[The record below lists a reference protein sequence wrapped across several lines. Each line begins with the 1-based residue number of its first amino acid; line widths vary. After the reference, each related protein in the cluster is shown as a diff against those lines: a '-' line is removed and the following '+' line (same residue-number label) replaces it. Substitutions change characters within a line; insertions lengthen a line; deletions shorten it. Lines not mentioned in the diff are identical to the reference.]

1 MKKKQKQADM
11 MSNFMTKYKNTVA
24 AAGSSISND
33 KQKPDKQAV
42 ADKYTFTP
50 QDFKYE
56 NKHYKYIRYTKHDNK
71 INKVCFV
78 YSLYNSN
85 DASK

>member
-71 INKVCFV
+71 INKVFFV
-78 YSLYNSN
+78 YSIYNSN
-85 DASK
+85 DVNE